1 MNLGIA
7 FIAFAGL
14 SVFISNVETCPVW
27 EGPSSLIKDL
37 VSYMKLKVRKTT
49 PCGQKAASLTVSFL
63 VDFVPNLKALLISS
77 MTVNTHNYFYLI
89 FYFPSTSFEPIVN
102 MYLCS
107 Y

>member
-1 MNLGIA
+1 
-7 FIAFAGL
+7 
-14 SVFISNVETCPVW
+14 
-27 EGPSSLIKDL
+27 
-37 VSYMKLKVRKTT
+37 
-49 PCGQKAASLTVSFL
+49 L